1 MEIFFNFTIHRCTWC
16 KKVPPSVFYG
26 DYLPQI
32 ILPKIYSGKIPIFKT
47 YTFLLLASFHSSF
60 SASMGLTDHQRDF
73 QKVAA
78 DFAKNELAPEMMKW
92 DQEVIVDNK
101 FYKF

>member
-1 MEIFFNFTIHRCTWC
+1 MKLPITILKYHSW
-16 KKVPPSVFYG
+16 
-26 DYLPQI
+26 YLCQI
-32 ILPKIYSGKIPIFKT
+32 SLQIMLLPILILPKIYSGKITIFKT
-47 YTFLLLASFHSSF
+47 YTFLLLATFHSF

-92 DQEVIVDNK
+92 DQEVIVDN